1 MSVPASRSLE
11 QVLRRALVRAS
22 GDEARLVL
30 ATGGTVLAA
39 PEGNAYV
46 NVVMSG
52 QTVKVPRLS
61 GAVVPAVGGPAY
73 LLVTRNF
80 ILYLGTVKT

>member
-1 MSVPASRSLE
+1 MLDS
-11 QVLRRALVRAS
+11 VLREALAA
-22 GDEARLVL
+22 GDEARLIL
-30 ATGGTVLAA
+30 GTGGAAIPA

-46 NVVMSG
+46 NVVLGG

-61 GAVVPAVGGPAY
+61 GAVVASVGGPAY

>member
-1 MSVPASRSLE
+1 MLGS
-11 QVLRRALVRAS
+11 VLREALQPRGDRA
-22 GDEARLVL
+22 ELVL
-30 ATGGTVLAA
+30 ATGGAVLAE

-46 NVVMSG
+46 NVVLNG

-61 GAVVPAVGGPAY
+61 GAVVAAVGGPAY